1 MSRIE
6 KLSSQDYRDS
16 LVEFYFLEV
25 NSPYARREASCQHSS
40 FDNSEATRQARHFF
54 EENGC
59 VIGKWTKL
67 ESELNLLKLM
77 CSVVCNG
84 KYISV
89 RLRCVSADSEEA
101 VESGD
106 YVMISSRVH
115 EPIKNGKDSTMVDL
129 LTFEPVTYFEKCYYT
144 AAKKEKLFREIESAK
159 SEVESLELRIQKL
172 DEQLMR
178 Q

>member
-6 KLSSQDYRDS
+6 KLSSKEYRDS

-54 EENGC
+54 EQKGC

-67 ESELNLLKLM
+67 ESELDLLKLI
-77 CSVVCNG
+77 CSVVSNG

-89 RLRCVSADSEEA
+89 RFRCVSADSAEA
-101 VESGD
+101 AESGD
-106 YVMISSRVH
+106 YVLISSRVH
-115 EPIKNGKDSTMVDL
+115 APNSKNSKDSDNADL
-129 LTFEPVTYFEKCYYT
+129 LPFEPVTYFEKCYYT
-144 AAKKEKLFREIESAK
+144 AAQKEELFLKIERAKL
-159 SEVESLELRIQKL
+159 EVESLELRVQKL

-178 Q
+178 